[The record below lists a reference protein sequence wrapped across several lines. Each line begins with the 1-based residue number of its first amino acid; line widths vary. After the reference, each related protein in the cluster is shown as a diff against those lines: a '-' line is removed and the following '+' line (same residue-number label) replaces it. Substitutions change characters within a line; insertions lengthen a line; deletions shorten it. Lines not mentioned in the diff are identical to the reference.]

1 MEGLFKGGIIASL
14 RFHFEKIEIPNL
26 PDDILTQIL
35 EIIGADGSW
44 RLGPFLRAG
53 KRSYDLVHQPQILCN
68 CSVFSMCRDPNDIF
82 IGGRCRGFFEKCL
95 NVGNIDA
102 VYFESLC
109 LASRHRDLEAA
120 VALLEKNVPNDDEST
135 LAYGVLNMC
144 LGDLV
149 KASEAFQQ
157 FIQHHDQFH

>member
-1 MEGLFKGGIIASL
+1 
-14 RFHFEKIEIPNL
+14 NL

-68 CSVFSMCRDPNDIF
+68 CS
-82 IGGRCRGFFEKCL
+82 CL

-120 VALLEKNVPNDDEST
+120 VALLEKNVPN
-135 LAYGVLNMC
+135 
-144 LGDLV
+144 
-149 KASEAFQQ
+149 
-157 FIQHHDQFH
+157 